1 MIEARGVELRFGTQ
15 RALAGVDLT
24 VPDRGLVALTGH
36 SGSGKSSLLHVLSG
50 LRRPSAGAVLL
61 DGTPLASQPTTHLR
75 SRVVAFVFQDH
86 FLVPYLTAM
95 ENVLAGVARPGL
107 DDRARAGAL
116 IRELDLAAVAGRR
129 ASQLSGG
136 ERQRVAV
143 ARGLV
148 RAPRYLFA
156 DEPTA
161 ALDRAS
167 AHRVFSLIRH
177 AARDHAV
184 LLVTHDA
191 EALALAERV
200 VELRDGRIVADQAG
214 LAAAASG

>member
-1 MIEARGVELRFGTQ
+1 MIEARGVELRFGSQ
-15 RALAGVDLT
+15 LALAGVDLA

-50 LRRPSAGAVLL
+50 LRRPTAGEVLL
-61 DGTPLASQPTTHLR
+61 DGRPLRTYSAPHLR
-75 SRVVAFVFQDH
+75 SRVLAFVFQDH
-86 FLVPYLTAM
+86 FLVPYLTAN
-95 ENVLAGVARPGL
+95 ENVLAAVARPRPE
-107 DDRARAGAL
+107 DRARAAAL
-116 IRELDLAAVAGRR
+116 IGELDLVPVADRR
-129 ASQLSGG
+129 ASLLSGG

-161 ALDRAS
+161 ALDRGS
-167 AHRVFSLIRH
+167 AHRVFALIRRT
-177 AARDHAV
+177 ARDRAV

-191 EALALAERV
+191 EALELAERV
-200 VELRDGRIVADQAG
+200 VELRDGRIISDVSG
-214 LAAAASG
+214 RSAAASG